1 MKWFLSLIAKSKMLI
16 FVSGFCLAISLGVIG
31 VTFLAYLSGTDNI
44 WRPTMNNW
52 SPKDLYEANV
62 SFFTS
67 ILTVFGFFIA
77 VIGARITIQSYR
89 ESNAERILKQL
100 NSEYELLLEI
110 TKWLRSE
117 DFRLLGLSAERYYE
131 ETNEDNLMELL
142 DWSEYHKRTGL
153 STEKDLLRL
162 RDALSTSILDDVR
175 DQLDELK
182 HYFDTLRSA
191 ADHIHNHVDYDEFQH
206 RKPDFESWG
215 SLDIM
220 SEKPSMTP

>member
-1 MKWFLSLIAKSKMLI
+1 MLI